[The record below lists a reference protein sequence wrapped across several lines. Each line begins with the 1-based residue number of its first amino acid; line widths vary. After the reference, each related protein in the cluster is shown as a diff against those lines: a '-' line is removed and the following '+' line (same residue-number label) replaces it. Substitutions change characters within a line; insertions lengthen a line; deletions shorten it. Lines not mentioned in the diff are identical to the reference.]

1 LAASLRTS
9 WRRRRQRRG
18 LQCAAALA
26 ADAAPRTDARHLE
39 DMLAAPDLVDP
50 ASIEVRPYQGRFAVF
65 ANSKLLKADLAM
77 QPLAHMWLR
86 RHLCGNGQIIGYP
99 QTIIEWI
106 DASDQSRSAHSAPP
120 QSSDPSPGRGKT
132 KLPGQLSV
140 SPREQCHDFL
150 ISAVPI
156 GGAALFVVV
165 VGAMAFR

>member
-1 LAASLRTS
+1 
-9 WRRRRQRRG
+9 
-18 LQCAAALA
+18 
-26 ADAAPRTDARHLE
+26 
-39 DMLAAPDLVDP
+39 MLAAPDLVDP

-86 RHLCGNGQIIGYP
+86 RHLCRNGQIIGYP

-140 SPREQCHDFL
+140 SPRKQCRDFL
-150 ISAVPI
+150 IGAVPI